1 MDALDIQNIND
12 NFDKKI
18 ENDHDNA
25 HDRTVNELSKYYYE
39 YLKNN
44 TNIDYDIDH
53 MLTHINNDNINDL
66 DKNLILN
73 YLNHLLLNNDNIT
86 NFECNEYDFLC

>member
-1 MDALDIQNIND
+1 
-12 NFDKKI
+12 
-18 ENDHDNA
+18 
-25 HDRTVNELSKYYYE
+25 
-39 YLKNN
+39 
-44 TNIDYDIDH
+44 

-86 NFECNEYDFLC
+86 NFECNEYDFLIFIVIFT